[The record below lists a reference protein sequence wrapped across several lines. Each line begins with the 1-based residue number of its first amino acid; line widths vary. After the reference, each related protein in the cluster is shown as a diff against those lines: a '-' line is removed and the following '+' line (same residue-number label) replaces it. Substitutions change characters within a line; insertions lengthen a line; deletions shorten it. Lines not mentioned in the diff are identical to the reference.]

1 MIRMQIPAPGYEVKD
16 ISAPGGLD
24 SVDVR
29 ILALL
34 QRDARITMRRLGEE
48 VGLSA
53 PAAAERVRRLEDRG
67 VIRGYRADVAPA
79 RVGLPIVAFVTVA
92 LPYPGRSPGAFERH
106 VERLDSVTE
115 CYRITGEDAYLLK
128 VAVPS
133 MDALGDTLDRLGD
146 FGRTK
151 SYVVLAVPKRGG
163 ALLPPETAHEEGRV
177 ASGAD

>member
-1 MIRMQIPAPGYEVKD
+1 MKDTTPSPTLDQID
-16 ISAPGGLD
+16 IQ
-24 SVDVR
+24 

-53 PAAAERVRRLEDRG
+53 PAAAERVRRLEDRM
-67 VIRGYRADVAPA
+67 VVRGYHAEVAPA

-106 VERLDSVTE
+106 VESLDAVID
-115 CYRITGEDAYLLK
+115 CYRITGEDTYLLK

-133 MDALGDTLDRLGD
+133 MDALGDTLDRLGS

-151 SYVVLAVPKRGG
+151 SYVVLAVPKSSG
-163 ALLPPETAHEEGRV
+163 ALLPPEPAHGGGRI